1 MLADANINPLPSKH
15 KLPAIERR
23 AAIIA
28 AAIDLFAQKGF
39 RGTTTREIAAAVG
52 VSEPVL
58 YQHFAT
64 KSELYTAIVD
74 HMIAELMAEAPDFEN
89 LRNTGEARECFVW
102 IGLRILN
109 WFREG
114 GRRGRLLYY
123 SALEGHELAR
133 IWHEKANRLAGE
145 RLESLVQRHTDQ
157 GLFRDIPARVATRAF
172 VGMIANYGVDRTFF
186 GCDDLGLEPEQV
198 VAHFVDIFL
207 RGIELP
213 AGTQQP
219 AV

>member
-1 MLADANINPLPSKH
+1 MLADANTNPVPAKH

-28 AAIDLFAQKGF
+28 SAIDLFAQKGF

-74 HMIAELMAEAPDFEN
+74 HMIAELTSEAPDFEN
-89 LRNTGEARECFVW
+89 LRATAEARECFMW
-102 IGLRILN
+102 IGLRILG

-114 GRRGRLLYY
+114 GQRARLLYF

-133 IWHEKANRLAGE
+133 IWHEKATRLAVT
-145 RLESLVQRHTDQ
+145 RLETLVQKHTDQ

-172 VGMIANYGVDRTFF
+172 VGMIANYGIDRTFF
-186 GCDDLGLEPEQV
+186 GCDDFGLEPEQV

-207 RGIELP
+207 HGLERP
-213 AGTQQP
+213 AGSARP
-219 AV
+219 AA

>member
-1 MLADANINPLPSKH
+1 MLADANINSVPSKH

-64 KSELYTAIVD
+64 KSDLYTAIVD
-74 HMIAELMAEAPDFEN
+74 HMIAELMAEAPDFEK
-89 LRNTGEARECFVW
+89 LRDTAEVRDCFMW
-102 IGLRILN
+102 IGLRILG

-123 SALEGHELAR
+123 SALEGHELAG
-133 IWHEKANRLAGE
+133 IWHEKATHLVGTH
-145 RLESLVQRHTDQ
+145 LETLVQRHADQ
-157 GLFRDIPARVATRAF
+157 GLFRDIPAKVATRAF
-172 VGMIANYGVDRTFF
+172 VGMIANYGVDRTLF

-207 RGIELP
+207 HGLERP
-213 AGTQQP
+213 AGLQ
-219 AV
+219 